1 MVMKIKKMSAFL
13 LVLFLLF
20 SNRTVTSSAAENAGI
35 GISVSPETV
44 QAGERVTVTV
54 SLTDYDEEAVPI
66 RGMQIDVTDVDESIL
81 TVEDG
86 SYVSLINDPTAV
98 ENVAVYQQFNQLLRL
113 LYIRWEGTLA
123 QPYEDVFQMTFLVNP
138 ELTEAGSITLPLTA
152 KFQTTESRVTLNDEI
167 KISYVP
173 AGEQPDPDVVS
184 VDIEWGGM
192 DYAYTEGTWN
202 TDTHSYDNSGWD
214 DGGSGYVKVTNS
226 GNVDTTAEFVF
237 ESDREEISGSFTDG
251 ANTVSA
257 PLDIA
262 AGQSWIAYLHLSG
275 EPADD
280 LNNTKI
286 GTVTVKIGGE

>member
-54 SLTDYDEEAVPI
+54 LLTDYDEEAVPI

-192 DYAYTEGTWN
+192 DYTYTEGTWN
-202 TDTHSYDNSGWD
+202 TDTHSYNNSGWD
-214 DGGSGYVKVTNS
+214 DEGSGYVKVTNS

-237 ESDREEISGSFTDG
+237 ESDRKEISGSFTDG
-251 ANTVSA
+251 ANTVSS
-257 PLDIA
+257 PMDIA
-262 AGQSWIAYLHLSG
+262 AGQSRTAYLRLSG

>member
-35 GISVSPETV
+35 GTSVPPETV

-123 QPYEDVFQMTFLVNP
+123 QPYKDVFQMTFLVNP

-192 DYAYTEGTWN
+192 DYTYTEGTWN

-214 DGGSGYVKVTNS
+214 DEGSGYVKVTNS
-226 GNVDTTAEFVF
+226 GNADTTAEFIF

-251 ANTVSA
+251 ADTVSA

-262 AGQSWIAYLHLSG
+262 AGQSRTAYLRLSG